1 MQRDADAAGQLLVVV
16 AQIVVVVGGAEAG
29 AGLVSEAAVRR
40 RPGEAGGRPRPAPV
54 RADGR
59 RGRSAAAAAAA
70 ASAGGGSSVVAGPGA
85 AGPSP
90 AEGRGLD
97 GHGSDGMRVLRY
109 VVLVCVL
116 CVVACMCREVDL
128 LSFGFACFFS
138 TLRVN
143 THTLNLCRLG
153 LCFGRRLR
161 QLAQEEERTKC
172 SGFACLLGGARSGE
186 IHRYPMLTMMIR
198 YAFVLQKNKSQ
209 WSVQCESRLLK
220 QFNSNPSLRERASA
234 RP

>member
-85 AGPSP
+85 ARPSP

-97 GHGSDGMRVLRY
+97 GHGSDGMRVLLRSM
-109 VVLVCVL
+109 C
-116 CVVACMCREVDL
+116 ACC
-128 LSFGFACFFS
+128 AW
-138 TLRVN
+138 LRVCAGKL
-143 THTLNLCRLG
+143 TCCRLV
-153 LCFGRRLR
+153 L
-161 QLAQEEERTKC
+161 LA
-172 SGFACLLGGARSGE
+172 SSA
-186 IHRYPMLTMMIR
+186 R
-198 YAFVLQKNKSQ
+198 YASILVLT
-209 WSVQCESRLLK
+209 L
-220 QFNSNPSLRERASA
+220 
-234 RP
+234 